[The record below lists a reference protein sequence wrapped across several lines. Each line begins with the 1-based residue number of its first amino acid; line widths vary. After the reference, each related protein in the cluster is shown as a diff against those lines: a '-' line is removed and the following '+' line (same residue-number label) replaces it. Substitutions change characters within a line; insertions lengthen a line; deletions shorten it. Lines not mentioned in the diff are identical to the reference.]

1 MANQGSVWT
10 LTHAPNRPLAQL
22 MMRGHVAHSEGLQD
36 SAQDQENAATTNNSR
51 NFDILTVNSTY
62 TISHLRKLKMSI
74 VTFFQVQDKVFA
86 NKLFLRWFEKPVRPT
101 LLIQAF
107 TQHFSCVVDLFSNI
121 LSIMR
126 TINHQS
132 I

>member
-1 MANQGSVWT
+1 M
-10 LTHAPNRPLAQL
+10 
-22 MMRGHVAHSEGLQD
+22 AHSEGLQD